1 LEALPVGYLKA
12 GLQPF
17 VRLNEYES
25 NPITK
30 KEKTMISK
38 KTAVMAALAITTWA
52 FLAFGPLGDQAYGGG
67 ENGKAIKAGGAWLVV
82 NQELGIRGLQ
92 TVSPIDP
99 SGKRAVHRQQTISAD
114 PTVGGLCPR
123 AYLLSDVIG
132 EAIITGPS
140 TAEATAVGYA
150 MRKPVLPE
158 IRDQIEC
165 IWVLTSTSDMTK
177 DTQEIAVNIA
187 VYPTWGVY
195 GTYPNPDVDGDMLP
209 DEGVEPYVCLPFVFQ
224 ATRVPM
230 LPLCEP

>member
-1 LEALPVGYLKA
+1 M
-12 GLQPF
+12 F
-17 VRLNEYES
+17 
-25 NPITK
+25 
-30 KEKTMISK
+30 SK
-38 KTAVMAALAITTWA
+38 KIAVLAALATMIGA
-52 FLAFGPLGDQAYGGG
+52 FLVFGPMQGDQAYGGG
-67 ENGKAIKAGGAWLVV
+67 AQGNAIKAGGAWLVV

-99 SGKRAVHRQQTISAD
+99 SGKRAVHHQQTISAD

-123 AYLLSDVIG
+123 AYFLSDVIG
-132 EAIITGPS
+132 EAIMTGPS

-165 IWVLTSTSDMTK
+165 IWVLTSTSDVTK
-177 DTQEIAVNIA
+177 DTQEVAVNIA
-187 VYPTWGVY
+187 IYPTWIPGY
-195 GTYPNPDVDGDMLP
+195 IPDSDGDMLP

-230 LPLCEP
+230 MDPCEP